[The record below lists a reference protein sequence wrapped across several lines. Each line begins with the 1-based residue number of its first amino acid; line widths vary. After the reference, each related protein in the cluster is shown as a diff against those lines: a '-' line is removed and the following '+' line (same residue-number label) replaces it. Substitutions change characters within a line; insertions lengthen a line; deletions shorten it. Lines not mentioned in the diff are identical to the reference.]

1 MKNRLAF
8 LFKLFLIIALV
19 VFIGI
24 AVFAGV
30 VWAKWPL
37 WVSFFIAAG
46 IIGIFLGALFFR
58 KLLLRKKEQQ
68 FVSQI
73 IEQDNSAL
81 KSKDKRDREI
91 SREMQDKWKEAM
103 ESLKKSH
110 LKRQGNPLY
119 VLPWYMILGKSGTG
133 KTTAIKSADLSSSF
147 AEVSSVS
154 GISGT
159 RNCDWWFFEQAILI
173 DTAGRYAIPV
183 DGDRDM
189 DEWQKF
195 LGLLAKYRKKEPLN
209 GLIVTVSA
217 DALNDDG
224 SQELERYGKDIRKR
238 LDELMRV
245 LNAKFPVYI
254 MVTKC
259 DLIQGMTQ
267 FCDSLG
273 ETNLGQTMGM
283 VNHNLEKDPEGLVSD
298 CFKTMGERIRD
309 IRLLMLQKLKRD
321 TISPELI
328 LFPSELDRLKPG
340 LQSFIKGAFQE
351 NPYQETPFF
360 RGVFFSSGR
369 QEGTPFSHF
378 LKGMGL
384 ITEQEV
390 LPGTSRGLFLHDFFS
405 RLLPSDRG
413 LFTQTQRGNAWAK
426 LTRNLGFA
434 AWSTLLIAVCGILS
448 FSFVKNLHTL
458 EKASAQ
464 FTGPQILQ
472 GELISDVG
480 ILERFQTIIQRIEDS
495 NDSWWIPRL
504 GLNES
509 IAVESELKKKYCIL
523 MEKRFLTP
531 FDKKMA
537 DNMAYFNLTTPADF
551 SIRHIEHLV
560 RRINFIQAKL
570 LNRPMEELVHM
581 QQPNFNTVDMGAQK
595 DLVEDVQLKMNT
607 LYLYYLVW
615 QEDTPAMNQRMNELQ
630 KWLARILS
638 IKGANLNWLVDRTD
652 SDPDLLSY
660 TLADFWGKSDPAGG
674 ETNREIRVRPSFTR
688 NGKQAIDSFLIEI
701 ESALTDP
708 LILAGQKR
716 DFLKWYKTAY
726 LENWLDFVVKF
737 DTGKNTLTTR
747 EQWQNIS
754 TIAYDKRGP
763 YFRLLDII
771 PQELNPFSQEGTLPD
786 WANLIQDINQLH
798 AQAAALRAEKSGSA
812 GILKKAATKVTAK
825 LGVSSQAGSIMNQQ
839 LDDQTLLKAGKSFM
853 IYQDSLAGLA
863 PATSSQRAAFDLA
876 TDIYTQDPATS
887 TIAFFNARQEIRKLS
902 RMIVYPGKSPSY
914 VWQILKGPLD
924 FYHEF
929 SLKEAAC
936 QLQKKWEESVLMEM
950 RDVSD
955 NQNKNTLLL
964 GPEGFVTQ
972 FVKGP
977 AKPFVKRGLKKGF
990 YAAGLDGRAMAF
1002 NPYFFQFLTRGVSAA
1017 KPAKSNYTVNIS
1029 GLPTSSNEGSQVQPH
1044 ATLLELV
1051 CADKTTTLENLN
1063 YPVQRVFTWS
1073 PQSECEVIFSI
1084 RIGSLDLK
1092 KKYSGRLAFSKFLKE
1107 FSKGQRRFFVSDFPD
1122 YADDL
1127 KRMGVQ
1133 FITAKYRLKGNKP
1146 VAALLSAT
1154 PGKTPMEIVQCWE

>member
-1 MKNRLAF
+1 MKNRLVF
-8 LFKLFLIIALV
+8 LFKIFLIIALV
-19 VFIGI
+19 LFIGI
-24 AVFAGV
+24 AVFAGAI
-30 VWAKWPL
+30 WAKWPL

-46 IIGIFLGALFFR
+46 IIGIFLGVLFVR
-58 KLLLRKKEQQ
+58 KLFLRKKEQK

-73 IEQDNSAL
+73 IEQDNYSL
-81 KSKDKRDREI
+81 QSKDKKDREI
-91 SREMQDKWKEAM
+91 SREMQEKWKEAM
-103 ESLKKSH
+103 DSLKKSH
-110 LKRQGNPLY
+110 LKRHGNPLY
-119 VLPWYMILGKSGTG
+119 VLPWYMIIGKSGTG

-209 GLIVTVSA
+209 GLIVTISA
-217 DALNDDG
+217 DTLNDAG
-224 SQELERYGKDIRKR
+224 SKAPERYGKDIRKR

-245 LNAKFPVYI
+245 LNAKFPIYI

-267 FCDSLG
+267 FCNGLG
-273 ETNLGQTMGM
+273 EDALGQTMGL
-283 VNHNLEKDPEGLVSD
+283 VNHNLEKDPESLVSD

-328 LFPSELDRLKPG
+328 LFPSELERLKPG
-340 LQSFIKGAFQE
+340 LQTFIKGVFQE

-384 ITEQEV
+384 INEQEV
-390 LPGTSRGLFLHDFFS
+390 LPGTNRGLFLHDFFS
-405 RLLPSDRG
+405 WLLPSDRG

-434 AWSTLLIAVCGILS
+434 AWSTIIIAICGILS
-448 FSFVKNLHTL
+448 FSFVKNLHTI

-480 ILERFQTIIQRIEDS
+480 ILERFQTTIQKIEIS
-495 NDSWWIPRL
+495 NDSWWIPRF

-509 IAVESELKKKYCIL
+509 IAVESELKKKYCAL
-523 MEKRFLTP
+523 MEKRFLAP

-537 DNMAYFNLTTPADF
+537 DNMAYFNLTTPVDF
-551 SIRHIEHLV
+551 SIRHVEHLV
-560 RRINFIQAKL
+560 KRINFIRAKL
-570 LNRPMEELVHM
+570 LNRPMEELLHM
-581 QQPNFNTVDMGAQK
+581 QQPKFNTVDMGAQK

-607 LYLYYLVW
+607 LYLHYLVW
-615 QEDTPAMNQRMNELQ
+615 QEDTPAMNQKMNDLQ

-638 IKGANLNWLVDRTD
+638 IKGANLNWLVDRTN

-660 TLADFWGKSDPAGG
+660 TLTDFWGKSAHPSG
-674 ETNREIRVRPSFTR
+674 EISSEIMIRPSFTR
-688 NGKQAIDSFLIEI
+688 NGKEAIDSFMIEI
-701 ESALTDP
+701 ESALIDP
-708 LILAGQKR
+708 LILAGLKR
-716 DFLKWYKTAY
+716 EFLKWYQTAY
-726 LENWLDFVVKF
+726 LESWLNFVVKF
-737 DTGKNTLTTR
+737 DTGKKNLTTR
-747 EQWQNIS
+747 EQWQTISNIV
-754 TIAYDKRGP
+754 YDRKGP
-763 YFRLLDII
+763 YFALLDII
-771 PQELNPFSQEGTLPD
+771 PQELSPFIEEGNLPE
-786 WANLIQDINQLH
+786 WTKLIRDINRLH
-798 AQAAALRAEKSGSA
+798 DQAAALRVQKSGST
-812 GILKKAATKVTAK
+812 GMLKKAVSK
-825 LGVSSQAGSIMNQQ
+825 VSSKFAASSQTVMNKH
-839 LDDQTLLKAGKSFM
+839 LTAQTLLKAGKSFM

-863 PATSSQRAAFDLA
+863 PAVSSQRAAFDLA

-887 TIAFFNARQEIRKLS
+887 TIAFFAARQEIRKLS
-902 RMIVYPGKSPSY
+902 RLIVYPGKSPSY

-929 SLKEAAC
+929 ALKEASC
-936 QLQKKWEESVLMEM
+936 RLQKKWEEKVLVEM
-950 RDVSD
+950 RDISYD
-955 NQNKNTLLL
+955 QNKNTLLL
-964 GPEGFVTQ
+964 GPEGFVTK

-977 AKPFVKRGLKKGF
+977 AKPFIKRGLNKGF
-990 YAAGLDGRAMAF
+990 YATKLDGKSMAF
-1002 NPYFFQFLTRGVSAA
+1002 TPYFFKFLTRGVSASKQV
-1017 KPAKSNYTVNIS
+1017 KPSYTVKIS
-1029 GLPTSSNEGSQVQPH
+1029 GRPTSSNESSQVQPH

-1063 YPVQRVFTWS
+1063 YPTQKVFTWS
-1073 PQSECEVIFSI
+1073 PQSECEVSFSI

-1092 KKYSGRLAFSKFLKE
+1092 KKYSGRLSFPKFLRA
-1107 FSKGQRRFFVSDFPD
+1107 FSKGQHRFLPSDFPD
-1122 YADDL
+1122 YVDDL
-1127 KRMGVQ
+1127 KRMGVRS
-1133 FITAKYRLKGNKP
+1133 ITAKYEFKGNKP
-1146 VAALLSAT
+1146 VASLLSAG
-1154 PGKTPMEIVQCWE
+1154 PGKTPVEIVRCWE

>member
-8 LFKLFLIIALV
+8 VFKLFLIIALV
-19 VFIGI
+19 IFIGI
-24 AVFAGV
+24 AVFAGAI
-30 VWAKWPL
+30 WAKWPL
-37 WVSFFIAAG
+37 WVCFFIAAG
-46 IIGIFLGALFFR
+46 IIGIFLGALFVR
-58 KLLLRKKEQQ
+58 KLLLRKKEQK

-73 IEQDNSAL
+73 IAQDNSAL
-81 KSKDKRDREI
+81 QSKDKQDREI
-91 SREMQDKWKEAM
+91 SREMQEKWKEAM

-110 LKRQGNPLY
+110 LKHQGNPLY
-119 VLPWYMILGKSGTG
+119 VLPWYMIIGKSGTG

-147 AEVSSVS
+147 SEVSSVS

-217 DALNDDG
+217 DALNDAAN
-224 SQELERYGKDIRKR
+224 QELERYGKDIRKR

-267 FCDSLG
+267 FCDGLG
-273 ETNLGQTMGM
+273 EDALGQTMGM

-309 IRLLMLQKLKRD
+309 ILLLMLQKLKRD

-328 LFPSELDRLKPG
+328 LFPSELERLKPG
-340 LQSFIKGAFQE
+340 LQTFIKGVFQE

-384 ITEQEV
+384 INEQEV

-405 RLLPSDRG
+405 WLLPSDRG

-434 AWSTLLIAVCGILS
+434 AWSTLIIAICGILS
-448 FSFVKNLHTL
+448 FSFVKNLHTI
-458 EKASAQ
+458 KQASAK
-464 FTGPQILQ
+464 FAGPQILQ
-472 GELISDVG
+472 GELISDVS
-480 ILERFQTIIQRIEDS
+480 ILERFQTTIQKIESS
-495 NDSWWIPRL
+495 NDNWWIPRL

-509 IAVESELKKKYCIL
+509 IAIESELKKKYCTL
-523 MEKRFLTP
+523 MEKRFLAP

-537 DNMAYFNLTTPADF
+537 DNMAYFNLATPVDF

-560 RRINFIQAKL
+560 KRINSIQAKL
-570 LNRPMEELVHM
+570 LNRPMEELLQM
-581 QQPNFNTVDMGAQK
+581 QQPEFNTVDMGAQK

-607 LYLYYLVW
+607 LYIHYLVW
-615 QEDTPAMNQRMNELQ
+615 QEDTPAMNQKMNELQ

-638 IKGANLNWLVDRTD
+638 IKGSSLNWLVDRTN
-652 SDPDLLSY
+652 SDPDLLPY
-660 TLADFWGKSDPAGG
+660 ILADFWGKSALSD
-674 ETNREIRVRPSFTR
+674 EIGSEIMVRPSFTR
-688 NGKQAIDSFLIEI
+688 NGKEAIDSFMIEI
-701 ESALTDP
+701 ESALIDP
-708 LILAGQKR
+708 LILAGLKR
-716 DFLKWYKTAY
+716 EFLKWYRSAY
-726 LENWLDFVVKF
+726 LESWLNFVVKF
-737 DTGKNTLTTR
+737 DTGKKNLTSR
-747 EQWQNIS
+747 EQWQTISNIVF
-754 TIAYDKRGP
+754 DKKGP
-763 YFRLLDII
+763 YFALLDII
-771 PQELNPFSQEGTLPD
+771 PQELSPFSEDGELPD
-786 WANLIQDINQLH
+786 WTNLIQDINRLH
-798 AQAAALRAEKSGSA
+798 GQAAALRAQKSGST
-812 GILKKAATKVTAK
+812 GMLKKVVSKATSK
-825 LGVSSQAGSIMNQQ
+825 LATSSQTMNKQFTA
-839 LDDQTLLKAGKSFM
+839 QTLLKAGKSFM

-887 TIAFFNARQEIRKLS
+887 AIAFFAARQEIRKLS
-902 RMIVYPGKSPSY
+902 RLIVYPGKAPSY

-929 SLKEAAC
+929 ALKEASC

-950 RDVSD
+950 RDVSE
-955 NQNKNTLLL
+955 NQNENTLLL
-964 GPEGFVTQ
+964 GPEGFVTK

-977 AKPFVKRGLKKGF
+977 AKPFIKRGLKKGF
-990 YAAGLDGRAMAF
+990 YAAGLDGKTMAF
-1002 NPYFFQFLTRGVSAA
+1002 TPYFFQFLTRGVNAS
-1017 KPAKSNYTVNIS
+1017 KPAKSSYTVKIS
-1029 GLPTSSNEGSQVQPH
+1029 GLPTSSNDGSQVQPH

-1063 YPVQRVFTWS
+1063 YPVQKVFIWS

-1084 RIGSLDLK
+1084 RIGSLDLI
-1092 KKYSGRLAFSKFLKE
+1092 KKYSGRLAFSKFLKA
-1107 FSKGQRRFFVSDFPD
+1107 FSKGQRRFLPSDFPD
-1122 YADDL
+1122 YEDDL
-1127 KRMGVQ
+1127 KRMGVRS
-1133 FITAKYRLKGNKP
+1133 ITAKYRFKGNEP
-1146 VAALLSAT
+1146 VAKLLSAT
-1154 PGKTPMEIVQCWE
+1154 PGKTPMEILQCWE